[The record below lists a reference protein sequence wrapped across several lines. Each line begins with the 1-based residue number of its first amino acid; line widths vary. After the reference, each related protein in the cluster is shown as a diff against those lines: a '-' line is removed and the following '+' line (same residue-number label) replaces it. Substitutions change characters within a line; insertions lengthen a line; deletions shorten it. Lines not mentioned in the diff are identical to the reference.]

1 MTYEDKLNKFYEED
15 LKKLEEELWKQLQLL
30 NKFHSV
36 GVNFNEVEKEAFIA
50 KAKSQLVSLLEEQ
63 SNAYKTIRASEFI

>member
-50 KAKSQLVSLLEEQ
+50 KAKSQLVCLLEEQ
-63 SNAYKTIRASEFI
+63 STAYKSIRASEFI